1 MDTLEYT
8 LSNTGDHLPKRRD
21 SETVDKV
28 AQILRNNPNAT
39 FYDSPDDDWQSLLA
53 HKTPGSEVAAKKYW
67 GIPSWKRHS
76 GD

>member
-1 MDTLEYT
+1 MEYT

-39 FYDSPDDDWQSLLA
+39 FYDSPDDD
-53 HKTPGSEVAAKKYW
+53 
-67 GIPSWKRHS
+67 
-76 GD
+76 